1 MREDVPNPV
10 GLFQAGFDFGEGGV
24 VAGVLVGLG
33 FDEAVQVVFGGRFF
47 FLVGEEI
54 VEEVSD

>member
-1 MREDVPNPV
+1 M